1 MARTKQRVLDDHRTA
16 AQKHAA
22 REAAA
27 RRAAAI
33 RKAARMLSTQEL
45 YELPSQK
52 HSDIDSDED
61 GSTEENS
68 AEVCAACTLDS
79 NIPFIF
85 VFTACAVCA
94 CMPPRVLFAGLLL
107 AGVGGSCILRVCL
120 RESPALGSGSTSAG
134 GGGGRLGRRGAWNLS
149 RARGP
154 PLAR

>member
-22 REAAA
+22 REAAG
-27 RRAAAI
+27 RRAAAF

-52 HSDIDSDED
+52 HSDIDSDSDED
-61 GSTEENS
+61 GSLEKNS
-68 AEVCAACTLDS
+68 AVCAACMLGS
-79 NIPFIF
+79 NVPFIF

-120 RESPALGSGSTSAG
+120 RESPAFGSGSTSAG
-134 GGGGRLGRRGAWNLS
+134 GGGGRLGRRGARNFP
-149 RARGP
+149 RARAP
-154 PLAR
+154 TW